1 MSQRECYDVFK
12 ARNRNTNEI
21 VTIMRVK
28 SGFNTEALESRFNDL
43 KTCDSMFIVKYK
55 DLVKKDGVLWVVMK
69 ERGEEQVV
77 MEYGCYIP
85 VESVIQRKAY
95 MNQHELR
102 EFACCYLLGLRQL
115 YGKGLVNK
123 VVDS

>member
-1 MSQRECYDVFK
+1 MEMSQRECYNVFK

-28 SGFNTEALESRFNDL
+28 SGFNTEDLESRFNDL

-69 ERGEEQVV
+69 ERGEE
-77 MEYGCYIP
+77 
-85 VESVIQRKAY
+85 
-95 MNQHELR
+95 
-102 EFACCYLLGLRQL
+102 
-115 YGKGLVNK
+115 
-123 VVDS
+123 

>member
-1 MSQRECYDVFK
+1 MEMSQRECYNVFK

-69 ERGEEQVV
+69 ERGEE
-77 MEYGCYIP
+77 
-85 VESVIQRKAY
+85 
-95 MNQHELR
+95 
-102 EFACCYLLGLRQL
+102 
-115 YGKGLVNK
+115 
-123 VVDS
+123 

>member
-1 MSQRECYDVFK
+1 MEMSQRECYNVFK

-43 KTCDSMFIVKYK
+43 KSCDSMFIVKYK

-69 ERGEEQVV
+69 ERGEE
-77 MEYGCYIP
+77 
-85 VESVIQRKAY
+85 
-95 MNQHELR
+95 
-102 EFACCYLLGLRQL
+102 
-115 YGKGLVNK
+115 
-123 VVDS
+123 

>member
-1 MSQRECYDVFK
+1 MSQRECYNVFK

-55 DLVKKDGVLWVVMK
+55 DLVKKDDVLWVVMK
-69 ERGEEQVV
+69 ERGEE
-77 MEYGCYIP
+77 
-85 VESVIQRKAY
+85 
-95 MNQHELR
+95 
-102 EFACCYLLGLRQL
+102 
-115 YGKGLVNK
+115 
-123 VVDS
+123 

>member
-1 MSQRECYDVFK
+1 MSQRECYNVFK
-12 ARNRNTNEI
+12 VRNRNTNEI

-69 ERGEEQVV
+69 ERGEE
-77 MEYGCYIP
+77 
-85 VESVIQRKAY
+85 
-95 MNQHELR
+95 
-102 EFACCYLLGLRQL
+102 
-115 YGKGLVNK
+115 
-123 VVDS
+123 

>member
-43 KTCDSMFIVKYK
+43 KTCNSMFIVKYK
-55 DLVKKDGVLWVVMK
+55 DLVKKDGVLWVAMK
-69 ERGEEQVV
+69 GRGEE
-77 MEYGCYIP
+77 
-85 VESVIQRKAY
+85 
-95 MNQHELR
+95 
-102 EFACCYLLGLRQL
+102 
-115 YGKGLVNK
+115 
-123 VVDS
+123 

>member
-1 MSQRECYDVFK
+1 MEMSQRECYNVFK

-43 KTCDSMFIVKYK
+43 KTCNSMFIVKYK

-69 ERGEEQVV
+69 ERGEE
-77 MEYGCYIP
+77 
-85 VESVIQRKAY
+85 
-95 MNQHELR
+95 
-102 EFACCYLLGLRQL
+102 
-115 YGKGLVNK
+115 
-123 VVDS
+123 

>member
-1 MSQRECYDVFK
+1 MSQRECYNVFK

-69 ERGEEQVV
+69 ERGEE
-77 MEYGCYIP
+77 
-85 VESVIQRKAY
+85 
-95 MNQHELR
+95 
-102 EFACCYLLGLRQL
+102 
-115 YGKGLVNK
+115 
-123 VVDS
+123 

>member
-1 MSQRECYDVFK
+1 MSQRECYNVFK

-43 KTCDSMFIVKYK
+43 KTCNSMFVVKYK

-69 ERGEEQVV
+69 ERGEE
-77 MEYGCYIP
+77 
-85 VESVIQRKAY
+85 
-95 MNQHELR
+95 
-102 EFACCYLLGLRQL
+102 
-115 YGKGLVNK
+115 
-123 VVDS
+123 

>member
-55 DLVKKDGVLWVVMK
+55 DLVKKDGVLWVAMK
-69 ERGEEQVV
+69 GRDEE
-77 MEYGCYIP
+77 
-85 VESVIQRKAY
+85 
-95 MNQHELR
+95 
-102 EFACCYLLGLRQL
+102 
-115 YGKGLVNK
+115 
-123 VVDS
+123 

>member
-1 MSQRECYDVFK
+1 MSQRECYNVFK

-55 DLVKKDGVLWVVMK
+55 DLVKKDGVLWVAMK
-69 ERGEEQVV
+69 GRDEE
-77 MEYGCYIP
+77 
-85 VESVIQRKAY
+85 
-95 MNQHELR
+95 
-102 EFACCYLLGLRQL
+102 
-115 YGKGLVNK
+115 
-123 VVDS
+123 

>member
-1 MSQRECYDVFK
+1 MEMSQRECYNVFK

-55 DLVKKDGVLWVVMK
+55 DLVKKDGALWVAMK
-69 ERGEEQVV
+69 GRGEE
-77 MEYGCYIP
+77 
-85 VESVIQRKAY
+85 
-95 MNQHELR
+95 
-102 EFACCYLLGLRQL
+102 
-115 YGKGLVNK
+115 
-123 VVDS
+123 

>member
-1 MSQRECYDVFK
+1 MEMSQRECYNVFK

-43 KTCDSMFIVKYK
+43 KTCNSMFVVKYK

-69 ERGEEQVV
+69 ERGEE
-77 MEYGCYIP
+77 
-85 VESVIQRKAY
+85 
-95 MNQHELR
+95 
-102 EFACCYLLGLRQL
+102 
-115 YGKGLVNK
+115 
-123 VVDS
+123 

>member
-1 MSQRECYDVFK
+1 
-12 ARNRNTNEI
+12 
-21 VTIMRVK
+21 
-28 SGFNTEALESRFNDL
+28 
-43 KTCDSMFIVKYK
+43 
-55 DLVKKDGVLWVVMK
+55 
-69 ERGEEQVV
+69 

-95 MNQHELR
+95 MNQCELC
-102 EFACCYLLGLRQL
+102 EFASCYLLGLRQL

>member
-1 MSQRECYDVFK
+1 MEMSQRECYDVFK

-28 SGFNTEALESRFNDL
+28 SGFNTEDLESRFNDL

-69 ERGEEQVV
+69 ERGEE
-77 MEYGCYIP
+77 
-85 VESVIQRKAY
+85 
-95 MNQHELR
+95 
-102 EFACCYLLGLRQL
+102 
-115 YGKGLVNK
+115 
-123 VVDS
+123 

>member
-21 VTIMRVK
+21 VAIMRVK

-69 ERGEEQVV
+69 ERGEE
-77 MEYGCYIP
+77 
-85 VESVIQRKAY
+85 
-95 MNQHELR
+95 
-102 EFACCYLLGLRQL
+102 
-115 YGKGLVNK
+115 
-123 VVDS
+123 